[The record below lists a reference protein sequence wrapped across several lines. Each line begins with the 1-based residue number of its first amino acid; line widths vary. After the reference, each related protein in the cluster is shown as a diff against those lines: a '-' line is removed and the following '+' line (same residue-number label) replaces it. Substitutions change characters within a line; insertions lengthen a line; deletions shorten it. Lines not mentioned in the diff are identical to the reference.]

1 MAISLSD
8 ALDYTDAEYFEIAR

>member
-8 ALDYTDAEYFEIAR
+8 ALDYTDAEYFEVAR